1 MDGTAIITV
10 SAAVVGLT
18 QILKW
23 SSLPTSGLIPV
34 VLVFVLS
41 ALGVI
46 LWGVS
51 TEIVFDRH
59 LLWPYFAGWV
69 AVSTSAAGV
78 FGLAQSTPKAF
89 GSGGR

>member
-1 MDGTAIITV
+1 MDGAAIITV

-23 SSLPTSGLIPV
+23 SSLPTTGFIPV

-41 ALGVI
+41 ALGVL
-46 LWGVS
+46 LWGIS
-51 TEIVFDRH
+51 TEAAFTRA

-78 FGLAQSTPKAF
+78 FGLAQATPRAF
-89 GSGGR
+89 SK